1 MITHIC
7 DRCGRPIERG
17 QLRYVAK
24 IEVFA
29 AADPLEITLEDLLRD
44 TRREMDRLLQ
54 LEVFSKTAELG
65 SLSKAADSLRM
76 SNAAA
81 SRHLQRRG
89 HTISILL
96 GAFLARAGFLPAGP
110 WQSPSAQREEA

>member
-54 LEVFSKTAELG
+54 QCEEL
-65 SLSKAADSLRM
+65 SEEELMRDVYVRFNFDLCRACQKSYVTDPLS
-76 SNAAA
+76 AA
-81 SRHLQRRG
+81 SSR
-89 HTISILL
+89 
-96 GAFLARAGFLPAGP
+96 
-110 WQSPSAQREEA
+110 